1 MCLGIPAH
9 IVDIVDADQ
18 ALATVEISGVQRVVS
33 TSLLTD
39 EQVKPG
45 DWVLVHVGFAMATID
60 PQEAAETLAL
70 LAEIGQAYQDE
81 LDAYSASDV

>member
-33 TSLLTD
+33 TSLLT
-39 EQVKPG
+39 
-45 DWVLVHVGFAMATID
+45 A
-60 PQEAAETLAL
+60 
-70 LAEIGQAYQDE
+70 
-81 LDAYSASDV
+81 